1 MEERII
7 AYIKRHPVITIIT
20 GFVLNSLPG
29 WLQLFLPNTGGTTM
43 TTISWLLWLPAI
55 IGTTLL
61 IGIII
66 ILRKPTLSDVPIILQ
81 KMHDR
86 INLLARSLLNGGQVY
101 VTDDEL
107 KAIITDFGNTNI
119 TDLSIFSAFVQPA
132 KSNILD
138 IIKEQTEQI
147 QEKMNVSQ
155 LQIGICF
162 EKHKRVL
169 SAIQANDRRYK
180 RMKKQVDNLVFPNPD
195 KKINSSVNNF
205 LIKSDALNN
214 LFLLKPFLSES
225 SLVKDSLSSSPSMLV
240 WLDKLDESISLQIGE
255 SRRQVAEAIE
265 DYQYRLKSEL
275 KVGGK

>member
-1 MEERII
+1 
-7 AYIKRHPVITIIT
+7 
-20 GFVLNSLPG
+20 
-29 WLQLFLPNTGGTTM
+29 M

>member
-7 AYIKRHPVITIIT
+7 AYIKRHPVIPIIT